1 MSRWRG
7 RSREIRE
14 YGDVKNNNPGLGWR
28 WSASGQKRPG
38 RLPGRFIAWPSTST
52 VWHALAAPPT
62 DRFFSCKDQK
72 DKTQNCLYDRR
83 HASFQRE
90 LYLNHFQRRQTSSCK
105 SIQLKGHPIAAWKHG
120 TLTIV
125 KVRTLIWVHIPARAF
140 EQSLGTLTF
149 RCVQLTR
156 KTEY

>member
-1 MSRWRG
+1 MEVECEWTEAAWTPSRSLHRMALNFHRLARFG
-7 RSREIRE
+7 SPANRS
-14 YGDVKNNNPGLGWR
+14 L
-28 WSASGQKRPG
+28 
-38 RLPGRFIAWPSTST
+38 
-52 VWHALAAPPT
+52 
-62 DRFFSCKDQK
+62 FSCKDQK
-72 DKTQNCLYDRR
+72 DKTHNCLYDRR